1 MQKTDAFLRVT
12 KSQNLHGEVR
22 MPRSK
27 THSFRALIL
36 AALADGVSFVR
47 NPKLSGDWHEAVK
60 AMRMYGAKIEE
71 SAKNVFRVEGV
82 GGNLQT
88 PADVI
93 NVNNSGTMLFF
104 IAGVA
109 AACPGWSV
117 ITGDESIRTLRKISK
132 NLFEPFQA
140 LGVEIIST
148 KNDGMAPLMIKG
160 RVNGGVAHMDGIG
173 CQPVFSVLIA
183 SALSQRPVEVFAR
196 NPGEKAY
203 IDLLLY
209 WFRKVGLQ
217 YENVGHTYEHYLFP
231 GNTPPR
237 AFDEEI
243 PFEWSAPAYPL
254 LAAVLTPHSEITV
267 RGMNWEDPYGDK
279 QVIAILQ
286 QMGAD
291 ITSDGSVL
299 KARTS
304 ELHGIEVDM
313 NDLPDQVPTIAI
325 AACFAKGRTVIKNS
339 LTARWKE
346 CDRIAA
352 VCSELSKMGAKVIE
366 KEDGLIIEQDGTW
379 KLRAA
384 RVNGY
389 YDHRMVLS
397 FALAGMQIEG
407 ETIISDAQMVGK
419 SFETFIPD
427 MIQAGANFELVELQE
442 HDKH

>member
-1 MQKTDAFLRVT
+1 MQNRSMLLKVT
-12 KSQNLHGEVR
+12 KSRNLHGEVR

-36 AALADGVSFVR
+36 ASLADGISYVR

-60 AMRMYGAKIEE
+60 AMRMYGATIEE
-71 SAKNVFRVEGV
+71 VEPQVFRIKGV

-88 PADVI
+88 PADII

-104 IAGVA
+104 VTGVA

-132 NLFEPFQA
+132 NLFEPFQE

-148 KNDGMAPLMIKG
+148 KNDGMAPLVIKG
-160 RVNGGVAHMDGIG
+160 KVNGGVAHMDGIG

-183 SALSQRPVEVFAR
+183 SAFSEKPVEIFAR

-209 WFRKVGLQ
+209 WFHKVGLQ
-217 YENVGHTYEHYLFP
+217 YENVDNKYEHYKFP
-231 GNTPPR
+231 GNKPPQ
-237 AFDEEI
+237 AFDAEI

-254 LAAVLTPHSEITV
+254 LAAVLTPDSKIAV
-267 RGMNWEDPYGDK
+267 RGMDWEDPYGDK
-279 QVIAILQ
+279 QVISILQ
-286 QMGAD
+286 QMGAN
-291 ITSDGSVL
+291 ITVDNDAL
-299 KARTS
+299 TAKTS

-313 NDLPDQVPTIAI
+313 NALPDQVPTIAV
-325 AACFAKGRTVIKNS
+325 AACFAKGRTIIKNA

-352 VCSELSKMGAKVIE
+352 MCKELSKMGARVIE
-366 KEDGLIIEQDGTW
+366 KEDGLIIDQDGTW
-379 KLRAA
+379 KLKAA
-384 RVNGY
+384 QLDGY

-397 FALAGMQIEG
+397 LALAGMQIEG
-407 ETIISDAQMVGK
+407 ETIISDAQMVEK
-419 SFETFIPD
+419 SFEAFIPD
-427 MIQAGANFELVELQE
+427 MVEVGANFALV
-442 HDKH
+442 KARS

>member
-1 MQKTDAFLRVT
+1 
-12 KSQNLHGEVR
+12 

-36 AALADGVSFVR
+36 ASLADGVSFVR

-71 SAKNVFRVEGV
+71 SANNVFRVEGV
-82 GGNLQT
+82 RGNLQT

-117 ITGDESIRTLRKISK
+117 ITGDASIRTLRKISK
-132 NLFEPFQA
+132 NLFEPLQA

-148 KNDGMAPLMIKG
+148 KNDGMAPLIIKG
-160 RVNGGVAHMDGIG
+160 KVNGGVAHMDGIG

-196 NPGEKAY
+196 NPGERAY

-217 YENVGHTYEHYLFP
+217 YENVENNYEHYIFP
-231 GNTPPR
+231 GNTSPQ

-267 RGMNWEDPYGDK
+267 RGMNWDDPYGDK
-279 QVIAILQ
+279 QVIAVLQ

-291 ITSDGSVL
+291 ITIDGGAL

-313 NDLPDQVPTIAI
+313 NDLPDQVPTVAI
-325 AACFAKGRTVIKNS
+325 AACFAKGRTVIKNA

-352 VCSELSKMGAKVIE
+352 VCRELSKMGAKVVE

-384 RVNGY
+384 HINGY

-397 FALAGMQIEG
+397 FALAGMQVEG
-407 ETIISDAQMVGK
+407 ETIISDAQMVSK

-427 MIQAGANFELVELQE
+427 MIQAGANFELVEWE
-442 HDKH
+442 DHGKH